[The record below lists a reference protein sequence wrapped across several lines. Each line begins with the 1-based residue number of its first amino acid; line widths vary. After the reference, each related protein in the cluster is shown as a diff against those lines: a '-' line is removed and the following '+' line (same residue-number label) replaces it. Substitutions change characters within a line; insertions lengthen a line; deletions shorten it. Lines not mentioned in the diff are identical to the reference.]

1 MGSRDLLH
9 IKQPCSRALITWSA
23 AGMSEQHH
31 ESQSLFDAAVKLN
44 GGPVYGLRSAT
55 SRYPVSP
62 YDLYMFLAFLK
73 GRLSNCNFCI
83 FCISINM

>member
-1 MGSRDLLH
+1 MRSRDLLH

-31 ESQSLFDAAVKLN
+31 ESQSLFDTAVKLN
-44 GGPVYGLRSAT
+44 GRALRSAT

-62 YDLYMFLAFLK
+62 YDLYMFLAFP
-73 GRLSNCNFCI
+73 
-83 FCISINM
+83 